1 MNDSTKA
8 ELLKGAARL
17 HRSAELGG
25 VLLESVEARAPGR
38 HLDPPFTVEIAI
50 ESSYSAPM
58 EGKLAYTFRYDVQA
72 KSDDKIV
79 MQVKALYRVKYSFDL
94 EDVPE
99 DVIEAYGE
107 NVALATVHPYVR
119 ELVRRIS
126 GDFGF
131 PPLTLDNLDLSTLF
145 AMFAEGL

>member
-1 MNDSTKA
+1 
-8 ELLKGAARL
+8 
-17 HRSAELGG
+17 
-25 VLLESVEARAPGR
+25 
-38 HLDPPFTVEIAI
+38 
-50 ESSYSAPM
+50 M